1 MKFNNMINKL
11 FKNLYKIEARQHNM
25 LYVFCFI
32 YYLITMIM
40 PSIILTLNG
49 IDHGY
54 FAMNYYYL
62 FSILLLATV
71 NGFIIFKYLHN
82 KYEIDFLH
90 SLPASREDIFY
101 SKLLFGFNVY
111 ILPTILLLV
120 IQYFVLLFLR
130 PNALINQNEIIKMVL
145 CNTLYYLVSF
155 LIISFCFC
163 VSGNSIIAV
172 FSSLVIQLLGYILIL
187 IYLLLKA
194 NFNPSSDSSN
204 ILNSIF
210 GYLSPINTY
219 VKMAEDANVIIPTAI
234 LIAYMILFFK
244 ICKYSFINRPLEK
257 YNKVFAFDA
266 MSRLFQILISS
277 VFGFLGGELLLIF
290 YDNSLN
296 IFSRLIIL
304 VIGNVIITTLV
315 FIVIEI
321 IYNKKLTVS
330 LNKIIDYILSILVP
344 VFIVVLY
351 TYTLTAWY
359 KKRRPSIGLL
369 FY

>member
-1 MKFNNMINKL
+1 MINKL
-11 FKNLYKIEARQHNM
+11 FENLYKINKKRHSA
-25 LYVFCFI
+25 LYVFGFA

-40 PSIILTLNG
+40 PSIILTLNK

-62 FSILLLATV
+62 FSILMLATI

-90 SLPASREDIFY
+90 SLHTSREDIFY

-111 ILPTILLLV
+111 ILPTIILLV

-155 LIISFCFC
+155 LIICFCFC

-172 FSSLVIQLLGYILIL
+172 FSSLAIQLLGYVLIL

-204 ILNSIF
+204 VLNSIF
-210 GYLSPINTY
+210 GYLSPINNY
-219 VKMAEDANVIIPTAI
+219 VKMAEDANIIIPIAI
-234 LIAYMILFFK
+234 LIAYMILFYK

-277 VFGFLGGELLLIF
+277 IFGFLGGELLLIF
-290 YDNSLN
+290 YDNSLS

-304 VIGNVIITTLV
+304 IIGNVIITTLV

-351 TYTLTAWY
+351 TYTLN
-359 KKRRPSIGLL
+359 
-369 FY
+369 F

>member
-1 MKFNNMINKL
+1 MYSNF
-11 FKNLYKIEARQHNM
+11 FKTFYNIESRKHGM
-25 LYVFCFI
+25 LYVVNLL
-32 YYLITMIM
+32 YYIITMII
-40 PSIILTLNG
+40 PSIVLILNG
-49 IDHGY
+49 INHGY

-62 FSILLLATV
+62 FSILLLATI

-111 ILPTILLLV
+111 ILPTIILLM

-130 PNALINQNEIIKMVL
+130 PNALINQNEIIKMFL

-163 VSGNSIIAV
+163 VSGNCIIAV
-172 FSSLVIQLLGYILIL
+172 FSSLTIQLLGYVLIL
-187 IYLLLKA
+187 IYLLLKT
-194 NFNPSSDSSN
+194 NFNPSLDSSN

-210 GYLSPINTY
+210 GNLSPINNY
-219 VKMAEDANVIIPTAI
+219 VKMAEDANIIIPIAI
-234 LIAYMILFFK
+234 LIAYMILFYK

-277 VFGFLGGELLLIF
+277 IFGFLGGELLLIF
-290 YDNSLN
+290 YDNSLS

-304 VIGNVIITTLV
+304 IIGNVIITTLV

-351 TYTLTAWY
+351 TYTLN
-359 KKRRPSIGLL
+359 
-369 FY
+369 F